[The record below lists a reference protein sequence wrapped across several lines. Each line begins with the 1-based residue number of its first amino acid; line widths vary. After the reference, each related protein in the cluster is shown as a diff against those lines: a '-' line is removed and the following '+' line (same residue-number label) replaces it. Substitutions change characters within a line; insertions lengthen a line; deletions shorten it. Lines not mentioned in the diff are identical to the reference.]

1 MATVVMS
8 NELISVVKTNI
19 TKYFYNQS
27 IDVPQPK
34 IPLPKLRSE
43 VLSLLYGDN
52 WEVYDK
58 LVSGPINPFVLHT
71 NKIAVLAYPAKH
83 TPSPYILNLL
93 DQCPKPIFIPALEGM
108 VSSFTADTTHCYH
121 PAIVKFN
128 VELRYHNSNNLHI
141 HAERLVLQVNPV
153 GEWTPLIE
161 PIMEY
166 QEIVKAIMEERDAT
180 LKAAQNLMQSRRTL
194 GPCLRA
200 WPSLWDFLPQT
211 ARDKHMRKTENNSK
225 DDTSN
230 EMTNEEKAVLQQL
243 DVNIAIKRLK
253 GEV

>member
-19 TKYFYNQS
+19 NRYFSNQFV
-27 IDVPQPK
+27 DVPYPK
-34 IPLPKLRSE
+34 VPLPKLRSE

-58 LVSGPINPFVLHT
+58 LVSGPINPFVLRT
-71 NKIAVLAYPAKH
+71 NKISVVTYPAKH
-83 TPSPYILNLL
+83 TGYVLNLL
-93 DQCPKPIFIPALEGM
+93 DLCAGPIFIPALEGM
-108 VSSFTADTTHCYH
+108 ASFLTADTTQCYH
-121 PAIVKFN
+121 PAIAKFN
-128 VELRYHNSNNLHI
+128 VELRYSNTNNLHI

-153 GEWTPLIE
+153 GEWAPLIE
-161 PIMEY
+161 PIIEY
-166 QEIVKAIMEERDAT
+166 QNATKAINEERDT
-180 LKAAQNLMQSRRTL
+180 TVKAAQKLMESHRTL

-200 WPSLWDFLPQT
+200 WPSLWDFLPQS
-211 ARDKHMRKTENNSK
+211 ARDKHMRKTENNK
-225 DDTSN
+225 RDTSD
-230 EMTNEEKAVLQQL
+230 EISNEEKAVLQQL